1 MKVRVTILTENDK
14 PVSALG
20 DNPEEKAKRAW
31 ELMIALFNTA
41 GEDRVTLEKV
51 EIVDQPQYLFYEG
64 GSK

>member
-31 ELMIALFNTA
+31 ELILALLNAA
-41 GEDRVTLEKV
+41 GEDRATLEKV
-51 EIVDQPQYLFYEG
+51 EIVD
-64 GSK
+64 